1 MAIHILSGSPS
12 FCQEADQQP
21 NALLY
26 GNPYIVSVG
35 LVHFMTHR
43 TDSDLA
49 RLQQVTIVNLDLD
62 TIRFPPNLKDSEF
75 LIDPLIG
82 TAQTQIPED
91 QQEAVIPPLPIVP
104 DRNILREIHIL
115 LFAKLSAFTLG
126 EAIHPELKAIDT
138 LGVIQ
143 PVTEGEIKKILR
155 SYLVSIVHPALQFCT
170 RIVEGDQTLFIL
182 NKQEYLKTYED
193 GNSLLFMTQFIETS
207 MFSVYFV
214 RLCS

>member
-43 TDSDLA
+43 TDSD
-49 RLQQVTIVNLDLD
+49 
-62 TIRFPPNLKDSEF
+62 RFPPNLKDSAEF

-91 QQEAVIPPLPIVP
+91 QQEAVIPPLPFVP

-115 LFAKLSAFTLG
+115 
-126 EAIHPELKAIDT
+126 
-138 LGVIQ
+138 
-143 PVTEGEIKKILR
+143 
-155 SYLVSIVHPALQFCT
+155 
-170 RIVEGDQTLFIL
+170 
-182 NKQEYLKTYED
+182 
-193 GNSLLFMTQFIETS
+193 
-207 MFSVYFV
+207 
-214 RLCS
+214 